1 MTNSELSKR
10 NQEFIF
16 HLTKLLSQSKS
27 FNDEKT
33 NSTIAEL
40 QEKLLTGQKTGKTAR
55 QLFGTPTEYFQ
66 DLTDPK
72 AAAARRKKLA
82 QQGHHQAAAS
92 SAADARRPKITQQ
105 LFEYSFWTEF
115 LDTAWTL
122 LIMFSAMYALTAA
135 LGTSSKKVQGVGLV
149 SLFVLSIVAGAVYV
163 FATRVLSPDPSKKER
178 RPVWQR
184 ILLLLLALAALFIV
198 FTAATLLPA
207 VINPALSALWLFII
221 AIVSGVSYYF
231 WRKQSCLP
239 KGILI
244 IGSLATNATLQY
256 RQKYPKAKK
265 ARSKK

>member
-92 SAADARRPKITQQ
+92 SAADARRPKITEQ

-163 FATRVLSPDPSKKER
+163 FATRVLSPDPSKKR
-178 RPVWQR
+178 
-184 ILLLLLALAALFIV
+184 
-198 FTAATLLPA
+198 TAA
-207 VINPALSALWLFII
+207 
-221 AIVSGVSYYF
+221 
-231 WRKQSCLP
+231 
-239 KGILI
+239 
-244 IGSLATNATLQY
+244 SLAKNTVIVVGVGGSVHCVHSCYFAPSCDQPGIKCSLAVY
-256 RQKYPKAKK
+256 HCDRVRCFLLFLEKAKFF
-265 ARSKK
+265 AQRYSNYWQLGN